1 MRDQQ
6 PARRRIPV
14 GVAAGIS
21 ALVLAAG
28 GATAW
33 WTWNSVTTPK
43 KDSIPT
49 AIQPSPSPQPVQPSV
64 EVTPPTAPPVPD
76 TSKPVQPSQPSQD
89 VKSPAKKVAQVY
101 WLKDTGR
108 NIELAPGQVT
118 VNTPADKPGVV
129 LERAFN
135 DLLAGPTNSNVTTTI
150 PEKTKLRSVAVRND
164 GIHIDLSQEFTTG
177 GGSASMTGRVAQVLY
192 TATSLEPDA
201 KVWISI
207 EGQALE
213 TLGGEGL
220 VLDQPITRKSFEQDF
235 TL

>member
-33 WTWNSVTTPK
+33 WTWTSVTTPK
-43 KDSIPT
+43 KGSIPNAT
-49 AIQPSPSPQPVQPSV
+49 QLSPSPQPVQPSV
-64 EVTPPTAPPVPD
+64 ELATPVVPPSTTAP
-76 TSKPVQPSQPSQD
+76 SSRPVQPSQD
-89 VKSPAKKVAQVY
+89 AKSSVEKAVQIY

-108 NIELAPGQVT
+108 NLELVPGQVT
-118 VNTPADKPGVV
+118 VDAPADKPSVV
-129 LERAFN
+129 LEKAFN
-135 DLLAGPTNSNVTTTI
+135 GLLTGPTNSSVTTTI

-201 KVWISI
+201 KVWISV
-207 EGQALE
+207 EGQPLE